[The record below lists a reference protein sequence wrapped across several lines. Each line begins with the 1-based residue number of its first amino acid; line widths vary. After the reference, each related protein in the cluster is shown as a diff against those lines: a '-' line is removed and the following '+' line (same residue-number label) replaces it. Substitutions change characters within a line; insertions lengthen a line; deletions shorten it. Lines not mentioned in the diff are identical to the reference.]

1 MIKVI
6 LTKKDDNVNKVIING
21 HAGYDDFG
29 KDIVCAAVSSTV
41 ITTINILLSLDNQ
54 SISYND
60 SRGLI
65 IEVLKNDMT
74 TKKIINVLIS
84 NLYELEKAYPKNIQ
98 IKEENNEQINIQL
111 FAHKKGQSSTSN
123 GRDSAGRRLGAKASD
138 GEYVTAGSIIYRQ
151 RGTKIHPGTN
161 VGRGT
166 DDTLF
171 AKISGYVKYSHLGKD
186 RKQVSV
192 YETK

>member
-6 LTKKDDNVNKVIING
+6 LTKKDDKITG
-21 HAGYDDFG
+21 HSGYDNAG

-98 IKEENNEQINIQL
+98 IKEENNE
-111 FAHKKGQSSTSN
+111 
-123 GRDSAGRRLGAKASD
+123 
-138 GEYVTAGSIIYRQ
+138 
-151 RGTKIHPGTN
+151 
-161 VGRGT
+161 
-166 DDTLF
+166 
-171 AKISGYVKYSHLGKD
+171 
-186 RKQVSV
+186 
-192 YETK
+192 

>member
-65 IEVLKNDMT
+65 IEVLKNDIT

-98 IKEENNEQINIQL
+98 IKEENNE
-111 FAHKKGQSSTSN
+111 
-123 GRDSAGRRLGAKASD
+123 
-138 GEYVTAGSIIYRQ
+138 
-151 RGTKIHPGTN
+151 
-161 VGRGT
+161 
-166 DDTLF
+166 
-171 AKISGYVKYSHLGKD
+171 
-186 RKQVSV
+186 
-192 YETK
+192 